1 MAARPSKKHYIQ
13 QKNAAPENSIEII
26 HFLFE
31 SCQEQQ
37 SSMYRQDTICILRR
51 STIEKQ
57 VKPSFTNYQRQ
68 RYKNLKFRIFWKF
81 HFYNKDGIF
90 LQKMGFLTKK
100 WQFFFPKMGTE
111 KN

>member
-1 MAARPSKKHYIQ
+1 MVAARPSKKHYIQ

-57 VKPSFTNYQRQ
+57 VKPSFTNYQPRDKLIQ
-68 RYKNLKFRIFWKF
+68 MAQLKNK
-81 HFYNKDGIF
+81 
-90 LQKMGFLTKK
+90 
-100 WQFFFPKMGTE
+100 
-111 KN
+111 